1 MKALKSLLLITAA
14 GLASLAACAPCFFTK
29 GETVFFVGRGMAARA
44 GIDAAPW
51 ADRIV
56 AKAYDLG
63 GWNGAD
69 IARAATVFFPTFI
82 ILIVLL
88 AAASRLPSKYGI
100 ALRIAV
106 GLASLGI
113 LVKGAWTT
121 FDDWSVD
128 TIRNIRLLAPAD
140 LLQAA
145 QKAGGQVFYNAST
158 TYHVATLAP
167 GLLDPGISQ
176 SARAELAQSPLAWR
190 ALDLSKPFSSVVLSG
205 ALAESR
211 PLIDLLL
218 ASPNWHLELADSKG
232 LLFRRGAGPGFRP
245 RSTAS
250 IEFGSPHEKAI
261 FLAQSALSF
270 EAVGMKTEARD
281 YMITALTLEPMS
293 PPILIASSS
302 LYASQ
307 GQWTRARSMAERALK
322 KSPDSTQAAYL
333 RALALLETGVVEKAY
348 KDSQQLL
355 SRQPSDIQTL
365 LLHAR
370 TARAAHDPEAEI
382 RSLEKML
389 EIVKSA
395 GLPDS
400 RIRIYLGQAWT
411 QMGFPDQAL
420 ENYHAA
426 LAGRLVPSEAND
438 VREAIR
444 TIEQNRIPQLTP
456 KSENPKPGAPPKK

>member
-1 MKALKSLLLITAA
+1 
-14 GLASLAACAPCFFTK
+14 
-29 GETVFFVGRGMAARA
+29 
-44 GIDAAPW
+44 
-51 ADRIV
+51 
-56 AKAYDLG
+56 
-63 GWNGAD
+63 
-69 IARAATVFFPTFI
+69 
-82 ILIVLL
+82 
-88 AAASRLPSKYGI
+88 
-100 ALRIAV
+100 
-106 GLASLGI
+106 
-113 LVKGAWTT
+113 
-121 FDDWSVD
+121 
-128 TIRNIRLLAPAD
+128 
-140 LLQAA
+140 
-145 QKAGGQVFYNAST
+145 
-158 TYHVATLAP
+158 
-167 GLLDPGISQ
+167 
-176 SARAELAQSPLAWR
+176 
-190 ALDLSKPFSSVVLSG
+190 
-205 ALAESR
+205 
-211 PLIDLLL
+211 
-218 ASPNWHLELADSKG
+218 
-232 LLFRRGAGPGFRP
+232 
-245 RSTAS
+245 
-250 IEFGSPHEKAI
+250 
-261 FLAQSALSF
+261 
-270 EAVGMKTEARD
+270 
-281 YMITALTLEPMS
+281 
-293 PPILIASSS
+293 
-302 LYASQ
+302 
-307 GQWTRARSMAERALK
+307 MAERALK